1 MVVSGVL
8 GAATS
13 DGRSVSDSQACRVP
27 ACSLSAMSNFSGTL
41 DIYGV
46 ETKKN

>member
-13 DGRSVSDSQACRVP
+13 DGRSASNSQAHRVP
-27 ACSLSAMSNFSGTL
+27 ACSLSARSNVSETL
-41 DIYGV
+41 GIYGV
-46 ETKKN
+46 GN